1 MWNLLEVG
9 GSFRAE
15 SRSPAKWEALLQC
28 YFMLNYNNVVFVYYK
43 GVVKLKIESD
53 FFCAKDTE
61 LITIHTFSTKLTL
74 HGGV

>member
-1 MWNLLEVG
+1 
-9 GSFRAE
+9 
-15 SRSPAKWEALLQC
+15 
-28 YFMLNYNNVVFVYYK
+28 MLNYNNVVFVYYK